1 MHSIVAKA
9 VASLTVALLVAPSA
23 LALIACPEIACPLAA
38 RALPAPTCGCGPI
51 CAEQFCIYDATGIE
65 RCGCPTPVP
74 ITTITTTKSTIKPGP
89 TICPAIACPLG
100 QAVTSSCGCGPI
112 PCAQYCIASASDSA
126 TYCGCRVPLSTAA

>member
-9 VASLTVALLVAPSA
+9 VASFTVALLVTPSA

-51 CAEQFCIYDATGIE
+51 CAEQFCIYDTTGIE
-65 RCGCPTPVP
+65 RCGCPTPLP
-74 ITTITTTKSTIKPGP
+74 TKTTIKPGP

-100 QAVTSSCGCGPI
+100 QSLRQVIVQP
-112 PCAQYCIASASDSA
+112 
-126 TYCGCRVPLSTAA
+126 TAAAGCKHRCMNAQDNLRDPFSSRFAALQWP